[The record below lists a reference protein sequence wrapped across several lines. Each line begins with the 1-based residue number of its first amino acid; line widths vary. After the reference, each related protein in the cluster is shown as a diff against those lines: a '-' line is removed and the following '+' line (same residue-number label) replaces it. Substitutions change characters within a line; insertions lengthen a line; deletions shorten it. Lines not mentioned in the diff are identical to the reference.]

1 MPAVKV
7 AASSSRVVKR
17 LNGDFVKRRLR
28 GGSFN
33 KYDWRNLATACENY
47 KSQQFESICNL
58 FNLVPIKSHRFS
70 LSLELLCFAHIQS
83 HICAFGEF

>member
-1 MPAVKV
+1 M
-7 AASSSRVVKR
+7 
-17 LNGDFVKRRLR
+17 

-33 KYDWRNLATACENY
+33 KYDWRNLAKACENY

-70 LSLELLCFAHIQS
+70 LSLDMLCFAHILGILRDKGSKVQNLY
-83 HICAFGEF
+83 ARG